1 MWVLE
6 KELLWFLPDCV
17 SSEWILQTE
26 AVEKLTHGQGHAS
39 LLMWRTIA
47 VSLCRGRQ
55 HWTPISPLL
64 FVS

>member
-39 LLMWRTIA
+39 SANVENHSSEL
-47 VSLCRGRQ
+47 VQRQ
-55 HWTPISPLL
+55 TALDSYFASIIC
-64 FVS
+64 